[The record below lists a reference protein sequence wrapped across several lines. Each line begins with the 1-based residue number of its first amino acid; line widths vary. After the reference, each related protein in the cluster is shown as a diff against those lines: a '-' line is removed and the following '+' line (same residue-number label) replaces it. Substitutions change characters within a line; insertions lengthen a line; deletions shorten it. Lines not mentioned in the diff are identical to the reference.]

1 MSRLRIFGR
10 VTQTPDNCMVIAV
23 QVIVIS
29 LLDPIGLTTLMVEF
43 GLGTAL
49 KYGSELPMSREQETE
64 ADELGLEIM
73 ARACY
78 DVRQATGFFTK
89 MSSLEE
95 SAGRRQKTSDWS
107 STHPSHPK
115 RIANVRQRM
124 TSAEVTQHCH
134 SCRSRLAAAQ
144 MAAKAKPSL
153 TRGWLS

>member
-1 MSRLRIFGR
+1 VLWLGIP
-10 VTQTPDNCMVIAV
+10 TQAEPFTQLCMVAAV

-29 LLDPIGLTTLMVEF
+29 LLDPIGLTTLLVEF

-49 KYGSELPMSREQETE
+49 KYSSELPMSREHETE

-95 SAGRRQKTSDWS
+95 SAGRRQKSSDWS

-115 RIANVRQRM
+115 RIANVQTHM
-124 TSAEVTQHCH
+124 TSAEVLQHRQCCH
-134 SCRSRLAAAQ
+134 AAQ
-144 MAAKAKPSL
+144 MAAKTNRSV
-153 TRGWLS
+153 TRGWFSS